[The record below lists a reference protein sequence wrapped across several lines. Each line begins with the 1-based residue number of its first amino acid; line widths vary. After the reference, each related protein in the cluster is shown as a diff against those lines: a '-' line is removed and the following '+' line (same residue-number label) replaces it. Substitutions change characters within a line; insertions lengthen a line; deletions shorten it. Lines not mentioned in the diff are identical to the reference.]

1 MYFKR
6 GEQTKMN
13 KTGWRKVPKELS
25 LIVGVVCIS
34 FGTIEL
40 MNNNLIPFCLGYI
53 LGMMNLCIS
62 KEESKK

>member
-1 MYFKR
+1 
-6 GEQTKMN
+6 MN
-13 KTGWRKVPKELS
+13 KANWRKVN

-40 MNNNLIPFCLGYI
+40 MNNNLIPFCLDYI

-62 KEESKK
+62 KEESKQK